1 MVSARLKPP
10 DCRFVPPPYPA
21 SRMGSADYL
30 MRSARTRR
38 NIPYVNRFMIERR
51 EEHRI
56 TSSDLVLIGWH
67 DGVGKLSQLG
77 NVEDLSLSG
86 MGILVYDDVPLDTRV
101 TVTYGFGELGGTVK
115 HTSTRETGIFVGI
128 EFDEVSKNSILHFQP
143 ELLIREV

>member
-1 MVSARLKPP
+1 
-10 DCRFVPPPYPA
+10 
-21 SRMGSADYL
+21 
-30 MRSARTRR
+30 
-38 NIPYVNRFMIERR
+38 MIERR

-67 DGVGKLSQLG
+67 DGAGKLSQLG

-86 MGILVYDDVPLDTRV
+86 MGILVYDDLPLDTRV

-115 HTSTRETGIFVGI
+115 HTSSRDPGIFVGI

>member
-1 MVSARLKPP
+1 
-10 DCRFVPPPYPA
+10 
-21 SRMGSADYL
+21 
-30 MRSARTRR
+30 MRSASWRT
-38 NIPYVNRFMIERR
+38 NIPCVNRFMIERR

-86 MGILVYDDVPLDTRV
+86 IGILVYDDLPVDTKV

-115 HTSTRETGIFVGI
+115 HTSTRDAGILVGI
-128 EFDEVSKNSILHFQP
+128 EFDEVSRNSILHFQP
-143 ELLIREV
+143 ELLIRED